1 MAKIKPEK
9 PVLREA
15 ERFGLQRKI
24 VANMTTES
32 WRDIPHTSVLYEP
45 DVTEF
50 WQEWQKLRKTPEFE
64 GVSTNT
70 VLLYAITLGLLAA
83 PALNAHLKY
92 RHGTVSGEIR
102 RYAAVNIS
110 MPATLPDGSMM
121 TLNVRG
127 CESKTLRELGAHI
140 VGLHDRMAKT
150 SMDDVLYSVGWDNT
164 VKQLKSGRID
174 KLAGRL
180 LGTKIGNG
188 PINRL
193 RGKEKRAYNALP
205 ATERL
210 TKHDIEQGTVLV
222 TNIGSIYRGSYNTA
236 TIVEII
242 PPMVCALCIGGFAE
256 KPGVV
261 THADRGKTIEPRT
274 FLPININMDHRALD
288 YAGVVP
294 FCERLDAVFARPQ
307 DLVKWLEEKPQNFA
321 ATQKTP

>member
-1 MAKIKPEK
+1 MAKNKPEK
-9 PVLREA
+9 PALREV

-50 WQEWQKLRKTPEFE
+50 WQAWQKLRRTPEFE
-64 GVSTNT
+64 GISINT
-70 VLLYAITLGLLAA
+70 VLLYACTLGFLAA
-83 PALNAHLKY
+83 PGMNAHLEYK
-92 RHGTVSGEIR
+92 HGTVSGEIR
-102 RYAAVNIS
+102 RYDTVNIS

-121 TLNVRG
+121 TLNVHG
-127 CESKTLRELGAHI
+127 CDSKTLRELGAHI
-140 VGLHDRMAKT
+140 VDLHERMAKSSIDDALFEV
-150 SMDDVLYSVGWDNT
+150 SMDNT
-164 VKQLKSGRID
+164 VKLLKRGRID
-174 KLAGRL
+174 KIAGRL

-193 RGKEKRAYNALP
+193 KGGEKRAYNALP
-205 ATERL
+205 ETERL

-222 TNIGSIYRGSYNTA
+222 TNIGSIYRGSYNPA

-261 THADRGKTIEPRT
+261 AHAGGGKAIEPRT

-288 YAGVVP
+288 YGEIVP
-294 FCERLDAVFARPQ
+294 FCERLDEVFARPGE
-307 DLVKWLEEKPQNFA
+307 LAEWLEHKPQNFA
-321 ATQKTP
+321 ATQNTP

>member
-1 MAKIKPEK
+1 MAKDKPAA
-9 PVLREA
+9 PALREV

-32 WRDIPHTSVLYEP
+32 WQAIPHSSVLYEP
-45 DVTEF
+45 DVTHF
-50 WQEWQKLRKTPEFE
+50 WQEWQRLRKTPAFE
-64 GVSTNT
+64 GITINT
-70 VLLYAITLGLLAA
+70 VLLYACTLGFLAA
-83 PALNAHLKY
+83 PAMNAHLEY

-102 RYAAVNIS
+102 RYDTVNIS

-140 VGLHDRMAKT
+140 VDLHERMAKT
-150 SMDDVLYSVGWDNT
+150 SIDDVLFSVGWDNT
-164 VKQLKSGRID
+164 IKQLKQGRID
-174 KLAGRL
+174 KIAGRL
-180 LGTKIGNG
+180 LGTKIGSG
-188 PINRL
+188 PIRKL
-193 RGKEKRAYNALP
+193 KGEEKRAYNALP

-222 TNIGSIYRGSYNTA
+222 TNIGSIYRGSYNPA

-242 PPMVCALCIGGFAE
+242 PPMVSALCIGGFAE

-261 THADRGKTIEPRT
+261 AHADGSKTIEPRT

-288 YAGVVP
+288 YGDIVP
-294 FCERLDAVFARPQ
+294 FCKRLDEVFARPEA
-307 DLVKWLEEKPQNFA
+307 LAKWLDQKPQN
-321 ATQKTP
+321 TP